1 MITTPCLGQR
11 SGESMSAAVVF
22 RTCIPSV
29 LGALAIVLSGCASN
43 APPVDPSL
51 IQSST
56 PGGNPERPAFYVQWQ
71 TGGLPG
77 LTQRPALD
85 RSSRLPDYPNQ
96 AERNREEGTT
106 TLEACVTAEG
116 RLVDV
121 KIAKSSGY
129 GTLDEATVNWAKTA
143 KYKPAMFNNEAFA
156 VCGYRLDWVWQFE
169 EPRG

>member
-1 MITTPCLGQR
+1 L
-11 SGESMSAAVVF
+11 SGIA
-22 RTCIPSV
+22 
-29 LGALAIVLSGCASN
+29 LSGCASN
-43 APPVDPSL
+43 SPPVDPSL
-51 IQSST
+51 VQSST
-56 PGGNPERPAFYVQWQ
+56 PGGNPERPAFFVQWQ

-96 AERNREEGTT
+96 SVRNREEGTT

-121 KIAKSSGY
+121 QIVKSSGY
-129 GTLDEATVNWAKTA
+129 NNLDEATVTWAKTA
-143 KYKPAMFNNEAFA
+143 KYKPAMFNNEPFA